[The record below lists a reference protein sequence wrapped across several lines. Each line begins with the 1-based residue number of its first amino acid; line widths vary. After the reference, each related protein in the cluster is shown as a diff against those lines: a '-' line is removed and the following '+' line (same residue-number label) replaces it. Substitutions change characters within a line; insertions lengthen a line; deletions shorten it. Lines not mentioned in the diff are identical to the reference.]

1 MDYTI
6 VEKILGISLVV
17 VAIISIVIAFIPD
30 MFLHL
35 V

>member
-6 VEKILGISLVV
+6 IEKILGISLVV
-17 VAIISIVIAFIPD
+17 LAIISIIIAFIPD